1 MKDVRAFKTIPDLSH
16 AEYLLLVEALAAY
29 TATLREAAVVGPEED
44 RAFYAEDAAQAKR
57 LLSRL
62 VPDPTTRTR
71 LVEVAKVA
79 LDATRPWPPGQFG
92 SLGLNQCQTS
102 WSAAKLGC

>member
-1 MKDVRAFKTIPDLSH
+1 MKDARTFKAIPDLSH

-29 TATLREAAVVGPEED
+29 TATLGEAAVMGPEED

-62 VPDPTTRTR
+62 VPDPATRVR
-71 LVEVAKVA
+71 LVEVAKVT

-92 SLGLNQCQTS
+92 SLGIHRRETPQPTG
-102 WSAAKLGC
+102 KLG